1 MLKRKKRKTNPASAS
16 GAPVNANPAEKP
28 GGAVKKRQKEPGLR
42 LAEGNLDMMF
52 FIVVIILLVYGIIM
66 MFSASYM
73 EGLLSSKNDG
83 YAYVRTQGIAAV
95 FGIVIMLFVS
105 FFDYHIL
112 MNSNIIIMAYVG
124 MVALLT
130 YTSFFGVA
138 YPQAPTAHRWINIGP
153 LSFQTSE
160 AMKPVL
166 IIFLAYLVIKNQSYI
181 NSFKKGWL
189 PMLITFAPV
198 GLNMVLQRHMSGLMI
213 MCALF
218 GCVIVLS
225 GMSWK
230 EILKIVGLAGAAM
243 LVVVLA
249 YGAMREG
256 GFDYIINR
264 VKSQGSIDEGINDAN
279 WQVAQSLIAIGSGGW
294 FGLGFGESRQ
304 KYLWLPESQNDF
316 IIAIIVE
323 ELGYIG
329 GITVILLFAILVWR
343 GFRIASKAPD
353 KFGMLI
359 VSGLVFKVGF
369 QVILNIAVACDAF
382 PNTGVS
388 LPFFS
393 SGGTALMIQLAEM
406 GIVLGVSRQCE
417 NI

>member
-16 GAPVNANPAEKP
+16 GAPVNANPAENP

-105 FFDYHIL
+105 FFDDHIL

-166 IIFLAYLVIKNQSYI
+166 IIFLAYLVIKNQSHI

>member
-1 MLKRKKRKTNPASAS
+1 MTKRKKTRPVSAS
-16 GAPVNANPAEKP
+16 GAPVEASSGEATQSGEKRR
-28 GGAVKKRQKEPGLR
+28 KKEPGLR
-42 LAEGNLDMMF
+42 FVDGNLDIMF
-52 FIVVIILLVYGIIM
+52 LIIVIALLVYGIVM

-73 EGLLSSKNDG
+73 EGLLSAAHDG
-83 YAYVRTQGIAAV
+83 YAYVRTQVIAAV
-95 FGIVIMLFVS
+95 IGIVAMLFVS
-105 FFDYHIL
+105 FFDYHIF
-112 MNSNIIIMAYVG
+112 MNSNIVVLGYLG
-124 MVALLT
+124 MLALLT

-138 YPQAPTAHRWINIGP
+138 YPQAPTAHRWIEIGSF
-153 LSFQTSE
+153 SFQPSE

-166 IIFLAYLVIKNQSYI
+166 VIALAFIIVKNQAHLNSY
-181 NSFKKGWL
+181 KKGCL
-189 PMLITFAPV
+189 PLLIVLAPV
-198 GLNMVLQRHMSGLMI
+198 ALNMVLQRHMSGLMI

-218 GCVIVLS
+218 ACIVVLS
-225 GMSWK
+225 GMDWK
-230 EILKIVGLAGAAM
+230 KIITMGIFCLAA
-243 LVVVLA
+243 LVVVIALYA
-249 YGAMREG
+249 LLREG
-256 GFDYIINR
+256 GLNYIFDR
-264 VKSQGSIDEGINDAN
+264 LKSHGSIDEGITDEN
-279 WQVAQSLIAIGSGGW
+279 WQVSQSLIAIGTGGW

-329 GITVILLFAILVWR
+329 GITVLLLFGLLVWR

-359 VSGLVFKVGF
+359 VSGLTFKIGF

-382 PNTGVS
+382 PNTGIP

-393 SGGTALMIQLAEM
+393 SGGSALMIQLVEM
-406 GIVLGVSRQCE
+406 GVILGVSRRCE

>member
-16 GAPVNANPAEKP
+16 GAPVNANPAENP

-83 YAYVRTQGIAAV
+83 YADVRTQGIAAV

-166 IIFLAYLVIKNQSYI
+166 IIFLAYLVIKNQSHI

>member
-16 GAPVNANPAEKP
+16 GAPVNANPAENP

-83 YAYVRTQGIAAV
+83 YAYVRTQEIAAV

-166 IIFLAYLVIKNQSYI
+166 IIFLAYLVIKNQSHI

>member
-16 GAPVNANPAEKP
+16 GAPVNANPAENP

-166 IIFLAYLVIKNQSYI
+166 IIFLAYLVIKNQSHI

-359 VSGLVFKVGF
+359 VSGHVFKVGF
-369 QVILNIAVACDAF
+369 QVILNIAVACDAY
-382 PNTGVS
+382 PNTGVT

>member
-1 MLKRKKRKTNPASAS
+1 
-16 GAPVNANPAEKP
+16 
-28 GGAVKKRQKEPGLR
+28 
-42 LAEGNLDMMF
+42 MMF

-166 IIFLAYLVIKNQSYI
+166 IIFLAYLVIKNQSHI

-243 LVVVLA
+243 LVVVRA

>member
-1 MLKRKKRKTNPASAS
+1 MLRRKKRKTRPASAS
-16 GAPVNANPAEKP
+16 GAPVNANPAENT

-83 YAYVRTQGIAAV
+83 YAYVRTQSIAAV

-138 YPQAPTAHRWINIGP
+138 YPQAPTAHRWINIGS

-166 IIFLAYLVIKNQSYI
+166 IIFLAYLVVKNQSHI

-198 GLNMVLQRHMSGLMI
+198 GVNMVLQRHMSGLMI

-218 GCVIVLS
+218 GCIIVLS

-230 EILKIVGLAGAAM
+230 EILKIAALAGAAM

-264 VKSQGSIDEGINDAN
+264 FKSQGSIDEGINDAN

-343 GFRIASKAPD
+343 GFRIAAKAPD